1 MSTNYFI
8 GKIHSKNIPIA
19 NNFDENDIKTII
31 VQQKIFVCF
40 RSLEG
45 ARIFCRIRS
54 YILSCRKQ
62 EVILSQALKI
72 PFHGELPDFVC
83 S

>member
-19 NNFDENDIKTII
+19 NNFDENDIKTIK

-45 ARIFCRIRS
+45 ARIFA
-54 YILSCRKQ
+54 
-62 EVILSQALKI
+62 V
-72 PFHGELPDFVC
+72 FVVT